1 MEREENDHGD
11 ISPDNWLNSFEE
23 ECIEELHSETNME
36 EALEKQRELSE
47 QKLWLQF
54 QNSATAIAQLYKG
67 ICLNLYNLCLICF
80 SHFLTLICNEKILT
94 ILNIQNRMPNKSLII
109 GNVIA
114 YMFLSPYSSS
124 SLNLLYI
131 SVCLNQINVL
141 PSVVVKILHQNI
153 ISLLI
158 DLIKYLISSMVSMN
172 VFDTCFVYVYVYM

>member
-1 MEREENDHGD
+1 
-11 ISPDNWLNSFEE
+11 
-23 ECIEELHSETNME
+23 
-36 EALEKQRELSE
+36 
-47 QKLWLQF
+47 
-54 QNSATAIAQLYKG
+54 
-67 ICLNLYNLCLICF
+67 
-80 SHFLTLICNEKILT
+80 
-94 ILNIQNRMPNKSLII
+94 MPNKSLII

-124 SLNLLYI
+124 SLNLLCI

>member
-1 MEREENDHGD
+1 M
-11 ISPDNWLNSFEE
+11 
-23 ECIEELHSETNME
+23 
-36 EALEKQRELSE
+36 
-47 QKLWLQF
+47 
-54 QNSATAIAQLYKG
+54 
-67 ICLNLYNLCLICF
+67 
-80 SHFLTLICNEKILT
+80 
-94 ILNIQNRMPNKSLII
+94 QNRMPNKSLII

-131 SVCLNQINVL
+131 SVRLNQINVL